1 MARKRERERR
11 SCERGRKLAGG
22 GTPTTLSSDRTA
34 GIHAMTVTPP
44 IRPVMNYPSFPSPP
58 SLSLSLPPLSFLL
71 RDDADRC

>member
-58 SLSLSLPPLSFLL
+58 LSLSLFAASFFPFT
-71 RDDADRC
+71 R